1 MGDQFLPNDEQEA
14 EDQLRKNLKF
24 KKVRVE
30 TDSSALWDR
39 IRKDIQ
45 QDTPVRSIRT
55 ARRNRLYWL
64 SAAATIL
71 LVLAFFF
78 LWPSGMEEYQTQM
91 AETIELSLPDQSSV
105 VVNANSELRYN
116 AENWSEERKVTLRGE
131 AFFQVEKGQR
141 FTVATERG
149 EVEVL
154 GTAFNVY
161 ARNESFR
168 VSCQEGRVAVR
179 STSGQET
186 ILEAGD
192 VATLIDGEWKRA
204 EVRTADIASWRNGL
218 FVYEGESVA
227 FILDE
232 LMRQYGVDIRYPENI
247 SEEALTM
254 RFDRNQSL
262 AESLEPIL
270 FSYRLSIKRD
280 GQNVVLE

>member
-14 EDQLRKNLKF
+14 EDQLRKNLRF
-24 KKVRVE
+24 KKLRVE

-39 IRKDIQ
+39 IRQDIQ
-45 QDTPVRSIRT
+45 QDTPVRSIRA
-55 ARRNRLYWL
+55 ARRNRLYWM
-64 SAAATIL
+64 SAAAAIL
-71 LVLAFFF
+71 LILAFFF
-78 LWPSGMEEYQTQM
+78 LWPSGMEAYQTQM
-91 AETIELSLPDQSSV
+91 AETIELSLPDQSKV

-116 AENWSEERKVTLRGE
+116 AENWSEERKVTLQGE

-141 FTVATERG
+141 FTVATGQG

-179 STSGQET
+179 SVTGQET

-192 VATLIDGEWKRA
+192 AAALIDGEWKGK
-204 EVRTADIASWRNGL
+204 EIIRTDVASWRNGL
-218 FVYEGESVA
+218 FIYEGERVA
-227 FILDE
+227 AIMDE
-232 LMRQYGVDIRYPENI
+232 MMRQYDVNIRFPENI
-247 SEEALTM
+247 SEETLTM
-254 RFDRNQSL
+254 RFDRNQPL
-262 AESLEPIL
+262 EESLEPIL